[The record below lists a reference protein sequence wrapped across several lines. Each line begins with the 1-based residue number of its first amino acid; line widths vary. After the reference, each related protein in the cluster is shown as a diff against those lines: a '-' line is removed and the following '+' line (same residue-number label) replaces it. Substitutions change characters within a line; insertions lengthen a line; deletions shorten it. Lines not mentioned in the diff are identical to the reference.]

1 MGRNIGE
8 CKRMFLHHIFVEF
21 KLQSSF
27 MGEGG
32 GGVGIMENHEKIGKL
47 WSLFKFSRF
56 EENKL

>member
-27 MGEGG
+27 MGGG

-47 WSLFKFSRF
+47 WSLFKFSGF